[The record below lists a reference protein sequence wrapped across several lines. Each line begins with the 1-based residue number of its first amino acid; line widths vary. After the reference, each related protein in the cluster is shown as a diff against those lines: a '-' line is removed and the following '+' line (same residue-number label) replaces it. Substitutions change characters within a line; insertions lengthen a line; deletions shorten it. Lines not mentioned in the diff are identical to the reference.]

1 MPQNGINYAGVMA
14 LASAMRH
21 NPELRVLNFND
32 NTFTKKGTLAMA
44 QVRPCLH
51 IPYKT
56 AHILPVCFCFLY
68 TVFSCRPRRLWDT
81 WGMCRWSTLATAW
94 CAVKEPSPSRQ
105 SSERDCQSS
114 RSVGHQISA
123 FFYVCLLRLQPGYGA
138 LSCFLFSG
146 AQSVIWWDH
155 RGSSTS
161 GSSSCHGQTWHGESG
176 SEWYAHCWTSIA
188 IPAGV
193 AFMWRG
199 GF

>member
-1 MPQNGINYAGVMA
+1 MPAPWTPKSSLFFQCKLIGSLEEVHMPQNGINYAGVMA

-94 CAVKEPSPSRQ
+94 CAAKEPSPSRQ

-123 FFYVCLLRLQPGYGA
+123 FLRVSSPSTAWLRC
-138 LSCFLFSG
+138 SVVFLVF
-146 AQSVIWWDH
+146 
-155 RGSSTS
+155 RSSI
-161 GSSSCHGQTWHGESG
+161 CHLVRSQRQQH
-176 SEWYAHCWTSIA
+176 
-188 IPAGV
+188 
-193 AFMWRG
+193 
-199 GF
+199 